1 MRLEGRTVV
10 VGLTGGIACYKA
22 CEVVRLLARAGARVP
37 VVMTAG
43 AREFVAPLTLQTLSG
58 MPVATDTFSL
68 TQESEIGHIRLAD
81 EAQVVVI
88 APATANLLGRMAH
101 GIADDLLTTVLLATR
116 APVVLAPAMNVHMWE
131 HPAVQE
137 NLARLV
143 ARGARVVGPASGSLA
158 CGYEGTGRLAD
169 PEDIVEEVLRT
180 LAPQD
185 VAGERMLVSAGPTQE
200 PVDPVRY
207 LSNHSSGKMGYA
219 IARVARRRGA
229 EVTLV
234 TGPTALVPPPSVEV
248 VAVRTAREME
258 HAVGEAFGRATVVV
272 MTAAVADYRP
282 RQPLSRKLKKS
293 SRAAMTLELERNP
306 DILAG
311 LGARKGARLLVGFAA
326 ETHEVAAEARRKLA
340 DKHLDLIVANDVTA
354 PGAGFGS
361 DTNVVRLIDAGG
373 LDEALPLLPKEEV
386 AERILDWIAARRA
399 TGRAA
404 TPRPARA
411 RAARPRSRR
420 SSGRGA

>member
-58 MPVATDTFSL
+58 VPVATDTFSL

-81 EAQVVVI
+81 EAQVIVI
-88 APATANLLGRMAH
+88 APATANLLGKMAN

-116 APVVLAPAMNVHMWE
+116 APIVLAPAMNVHMWE

-143 ARGARVVGPASGSLA
+143 PRGARVVGPASGSLA

-185 VAGERMLVSAGPTQE
+185 LANERILVSAGPTQE
-200 PVDPVRY
+200 PIDPVRY

-219 IARVARRRGA
+219 VARVARRRGA
-229 EVTLV
+229 KVTLV
-234 TGPTALVPPPSVEV
+234 TGPTAIAAPPGVEV

-258 HAVGEAFGRATVVV
+258 HAVGEAFGRATAVV

-293 SRAAMTLELERNP
+293 SRAGMTLELERNP

-311 LGARKGARLLVGFAA
+311 LGARKSAHLLVGFAA
-326 ETHEVAAEARRKLA
+326 ETHEVAAEARRKLV
-340 DKHLDLIVANDVTA
+340 DKRVDLIVANDVTA

-373 LDEALPLLPKEEV
+373 LDETLPLLPKEEV
-386 AERILDWIAARRA
+386 AGRILDWIAARRTA
-399 TGRAA
+399 GRAA

-411 RAARPRSRR
+411 RAAQPRSRR